1 MTNGSV
7 ALREWIRCLEEGLF
21 SGQGGAEEILS
32 LLRKVFKYIIYIFL
46 NFLLLFLGR
55 GD

>member
-7 ALREWIRCLEEGLF
+7 ALREWIRCLEEGF
-21 SGQGGAEEILS
+21 VSGQGGAEENLS